1 MPEIVEAILNGE
13 WREILVG
20 WEVES
25 NHEGYDV
32 EMIYGSKFDKVGGY
46 TTWAVKRIQQHKA
59 FLYQDD
65 PVEAS
70 KKKNENLVYLNLY
83 SGSASKECSHKFAIR
98 DRVRISEFKRKG
110 FW

>member
-1 MPEIVEAILNGE
+1 MDILPELL
-13 WREILVG
+13 REYNNTKHSSIK
-20 WEVES
+20 
-25 NHEGYDV
+25 
-32 EMIYGSKFDKVGGY
+32 M
-46 TTWAVKRIQQHKA
+46 T
-59 FLYQDD
+59 

-110 FW
+110 F

>member
-65 PVEAS
+65 PGWGIE
-70 KKKNENLVYLNLY
+70 
-83 SGSASKECSHKFAIR
+83 KEEWEPSL
-98 DRVRISEFKRKG
+98 SEPV
-110 FW
+110 